1 MKHIYLFS
9 SDSRAGDY
17 GIGTYIRELTE
28 CIKEERDIR
37 LTLVELQS
45 MEKEFSIVESEEM
58 RTIKIPSPRLAP
70 YWQLQP
76 GKMEQYNLAV
86 SCLLKSQI
94 DKDEDNVFHLNYL
107 QHDSL
112 VPYLRKLFPS
122 CKIVFTIHYMGWL
135 TLIKGDKACF
145 KKIIQKEETERTDA
159 TEKSVYDDYN
169 RTKAMCQSVDN
180 IVCLS
185 SYTFDILQTEYG
197 IHQEQLTFISNGLKD
212 EAVIVGEEQKRA
224 IKKELSFNEN
234 EKIVLFVGRLDE
246 EKGLLLLLKAFERI
260 VVHSSDVHLII
271 AGSGNYD
278 RYLKECASFYGK
290 VTFTGR
296 VEKGFLYKLY
306 QIADVGV
313 HPSLNEQCSYVA
325 IEMMMHGIPLV
336 GIDSAGIGE
345 MIESGYNGYKVC
357 DEQESLSAASEQ
369 NLQIEQLGKC
379 TLEILQDDELRQRLS
394 ENSRIV
400 YRSRY
405 KDIKMKN
412 RILEVY
418 FK

>member
-28 CIKEERDIR
+28 CIKGERDVR
-37 LTLVELQS
+37 LSLVELQS
-45 MEKEFSIVESEEM
+45 IEKEFSIVESEGI
-58 RTIKIPSPRLAP
+58 RTIKIPSPRLVP

-76 GKMEQYNLAV
+76 GKMELYNLAV

-112 VPYLRKLFPS
+112 VPYLRKLYPS

-145 KKIIQKEETERTDA
+145 KKIIQKEEMERTDV
-159 TEKSVYDDYN
+159 TEKSVYDDYY

-185 SYTFDILQTEYG
+185 FYTFDILQTEYE

-212 EAVIVGEEQKRA
+212 EAVIVDERQKRA

-278 RYLKECASFYGK
+278 RFLKECISFYGR

-296 VEKGFLYKLY
+296 VDKGFLYKLY

-357 DEQESLSAASEQ
+357 GEQEPLSATSEQ
-369 NLQIEQLGKC
+369 NLQIEQLGKR
-379 TLEILQDDELRQRLS
+379 TLEILQDDELRQKLS
-394 ENSRIV
+394 ANSRVV
-400 YRSRY
+400 YRNRY

-412 RILEVY
+412 KILEVY
-418 FK
+418 LK

>member
-17 GIGTYIRELTE
+17 GIGTYIRELAA
-28 CIKEERDIR
+28 CIKSEQSVY

-45 MEKEFSIVESEEM
+45 TEKEFSVVESKGV
-58 RTIKIPSPRLAP
+58 RTIKIPSPHLAP
-70 YWQLQP
+70 YWQLQR
-76 GKMEQYNLAV
+76 GKVEQYNLAV
-86 SCLLKSQI
+86 SCLLRSQI
-94 DKDEDNVFHLNYL
+94 DENEDNVFHLNYL

-112 VPYLRKLFPS
+112 VQYLRKLYPS
-122 CKIVFTIHYMGWL
+122 CKIIFTIHYMGWC
-135 TLIKGDKACF
+135 TLIKGDKAYF
-145 KKIIQKEETERTDA
+145 KEIIRKEESERTDV

-169 RTKAMCQSVDN
+169 RMKDMCQSVDSV
-180 IVCLS
+180 ICLS
-185 SYTFDILQTEYG
+185 SYTFDILQAEYG
-197 IHQEQLTFISNGLKD
+197 IPQEQLAFIPNGLKD
-212 EAVIVGEEQKRA
+212 EIVIVDEEQKRVM
-224 IKKELSFNEN
+224 KKGLSFTGN

-246 EKGLLLLLKAFERI
+246 EKGLLLLLKAFEKMVI
-260 VVHSSDVHLII
+260 HSPDAHLII

-278 RYLKECASFYGK
+278 RFSKECTLFYGK
-290 VTFTGR
+290 VTFTGK
-296 VEKGFLYKLY
+296 VEKDFLYKLY

-357 DEQESLSAASEQ
+357 TGQDSLSAISKQ
-369 NLQIEQLGKC
+369 NLQIEQLGKRIS
-379 TLEILQDDELRQRLS
+379 EILKNDELRQRLS

-405 KDIKMKN
+405 KDTQMKN
-412 RILEVY
+412 KILEVY
-418 FK
+418 LK

>member
-145 KKIIQKEETERTDA
+145 KKIIQKEETEWTDA

-180 IVCLS
+180 ILCLS

-278 RYLKECASFYGK
+278 RFLKECASFYGK

-296 VEKGFLYKLY
+296 VEKDFLYKLY

-357 DEQESLSAASEQ
+357 DEQEPLSAASEQ
-369 NLQIEQLGKC
+369 NLQIEQLGKR
-379 TLEILQDDELRQRLS
+379 TLEILQDDELQQRLS

>member
-28 CIKEERDIR
+28 CIKGERDVR
-37 LTLVELQS
+37 LSLVELQS

-122 CKIVFTIHYMGWL
+122 CNIVFTIHYMGWL

-159 TEKSVYDDYN
+159 IEKSVYDDYN

-212 EAVIVGEEQKRA
+212 EAVIVDEEQKRS

-260 VVHSSDVHLII
+260 VVHFSDVHLII

-278 RYLKECASFYGK
+278 RFLEECISFCRK

-296 VEKGFLYKLY
+296 VGKGFLYKLY

-313 HPSLNEQCSYVA
+313 RPSLNEQCSYVA

-336 GIDSAGIGE
+336 GIDSTGIGE

-357 DEQESLSAASEQ
+357 GEQEPLSATSEQ
-369 NLQIEQLGKC
+369 NLQIEQLGKR

-405 KDIKMKN
+405 KHTKMKN
-412 RILEVY
+412 KILEVY

>member
-17 GIGTYIRELTE
+17 GIGTYIRELIE
-28 CIKEERDIR
+28 CIKEERDVF

-45 MEKEFSIVESEEM
+45 MEKELSIVESEGM

-94 DKDEDNVFHLNYL
+94 DTDEDNVFHLNYL

-112 VPYLRKLFPS
+112 VSYLRKLCPS
-122 CKIVFTIHYMGWL
+122 CKIVYTIHYMGWI
-135 TLIKGDKACF
+135 TLIKSDIVYF
-145 KKIIQKEETERTDA
+145 KTIIQKEEAERTDA
-159 TEKSVYDDYN
+159 TEKSVYDDYK
-169 RTKAMCQSVDN
+169 RTKFMCQSVDS
-180 IVCLS
+180 IICLS
-185 SYTFDILQTEYG
+185 SYTFNILQTEYG
-197 IHQEQLTFISNGLKD
+197 ILQDQLTLIPNGLKD
-212 EAVIVGEEQKRA
+212 EAVKVNEEQKRA
-224 IKKELSFNEN
+224 LKKELSFNEN
-234 EKIVLFVGRLDE
+234 TKIVLFVGRLDE
-246 EKGLLLLLKAFERI
+246 EKGLLVLLKAYEKM
-260 VVHSSDVHLII
+260 VVHSPDAHLII
-271 AGSGNYD
+271 AGNGNYD
-278 RYLKECASFYGK
+278 RFLKECVSFFGK
-290 VTFTGR
+290 VTFAGR
-296 VEKGFLYKLY
+296 VEKEFLYKLY

-357 DEQESLSAASEQ
+357 GEQDSLSAVSEQ
-369 NLQIEQLGKC
+369 NLQIEQLGKHIS
-379 TLEILQDDELRQRLS
+379 EILQNDELRQRLS
-394 ENSRIV
+394 ENSRMV
-400 YRSRY
+400 YHSRY

-412 RILEVY
+412 KILEVY

>member
-9 SDSRAGDY
+9 SDSRAGNY

-28 CIKEERDIR
+28 CIKGEQDVL

-45 MEKEFSIVESEEM
+45 MEKEFSIVETEGI
-58 RTIKIPSPRLAP
+58 RTIKIPAPCLAP

-76 GKMEQYNLAV
+76 EKMEQYNLAV
-86 SCLLKSQI
+86 SCLLKPQI

-107 QHDSL
+107 LHDSL
-112 VPYLRKLFPS
+112 VSYLRNLFPL
-122 CKIVFTIHYMGWL
+122 CRIVFTIHYLGWL

-145 KKIIQKEETERTDA
+145 KKIIQKEEAERTDA
-159 TEKSVYDDYN
+159 TEKSVYDDYI
-169 RTKAMCQSVDN
+169 RMKAMCQSVDS
-180 IVCLS
+180 IICLS

-197 IHQEQLTFISNGLKD
+197 ILQKQLTLISNGLKD
-212 EAVIVGEEQKRA
+212 EAVIVGEKQKRA

-234 EKIVLFVGRLDE
+234 QKIVLFVGRLDE
-246 EKGLLLLLKAFERI
+246 GKGLLLLLKAFEKM
-260 VVHSSDVHLII
+260 VVHFPNAHLII

-278 RYLKECASFYGK
+278 RFFKECTSLYGK

-336 GIDSAGIGE
+336 GIDSVGIGE

-357 DEQESLSAASEQ
+357 GEQESLSVTSEQ
-369 NLQIEQLGKC
+369 NLQIEQLGMR
-379 TLEILQDDELRQRLS
+379 TSEILQNDELRQRLS
-394 ENSRIV
+394 VNSRIV
-400 YRSRY
+400 YCSRY
-405 KDIKMKN
+405 KDTKMKN

>member
-1 MKHIYLFS
+1 MKHIYLFY

-17 GIGTYIRELTE
+17 GIGTYIRELTA
-28 CIKEERDIR
+28 CIKEEQGIY

-45 MEKEFSIVESEEM
+45 MEKEFSVVESEGM
-58 RTIKIPSPRLAP
+58 RTIKIPSPRLAS

-76 GKMEQYNLAV
+76 KKMEQYNLAV
-86 SCLLKSQI
+86 SCLLKLQI
-94 DKDEDNVFHLNYL
+94 DKEEDNVFHLNYL

-112 VPYLRKLFPS
+112 VPYLREMFPL

-135 TLIKGDKACF
+135 TLIKGDEAYF
-145 KKIIQKEETERTDA
+145 KKIIQKEEVKRTDA
-159 TEKSVYDDYN
+159 TEKFVYDDYS
-169 RTKAMCQSVDN
+169 RMKAMCQSVDGV
-180 IVCLS
+180 ICLS
-185 SYTFDILQTEYG
+185 SYTFDILQTGYG
-197 IHQEQLTFISNGLKD
+197 ITQEKLTLISNGLKD
-212 EAVIVGEEQKRA
+212 EAVIVGEEQKRV

-234 EKIVLFVGRLDE
+234 EKIILFVGRLDE
-246 EKGLLLLLKAFERI
+246 EKGLRLLLKAFEK
-260 VVHSSDVHLII
+260 VVIHFPDAHLII

-278 RYLKECASFYGK
+278 RFLKECTSFYGK
-290 VTFTGR
+290 VTFTGK
-296 VEKGFLYKLY
+296 VEKDFLYKLY
-306 QIADVGV
+306 QIAEVGV

-345 MIESGYNGYKVC
+345 MIESGYNGYKVVGGQ
-357 DEQESLSAASEQ
+357 DSLSDVDRQSLLIKQFGERM
-369 NLQIEQLGKC
+369 LK
-379 TLEILQDDELRQRLS
+379 ILQNDELRQRLS

-405 KDIKMKN
+405 KDAQMKN
-412 RILEVY
+412 KYLEVY

>member
-1 MKHIYLFS
+1 MKHVYLFC

-28 CIKEERDIR
+28 CIKGERDVL

-45 MEKEFSIVESEEM
+45 MEKEFSIVESEGM

-70 YWQLQP
+70 NWQLQP
-76 GKMEQYNLAV
+76 KKMEQYNLAV
-86 SCLLKSQI
+86 CCLLKPQI
-94 DKDEDNVFHLNYL
+94 DKEEDNVFHLNYL
-107 QHDSL
+107 QHNSL
-112 VPYLRKLFPS
+112 VPYLRELFPL

-135 TLIKGDKACF
+135 TLIKGDETYF
-145 KKIIQKEETERTDA
+145 KKIIQKEETERTNA

-169 RTKAMCQSVDN
+169 RMKAMCQSVDS
-180 IVCLS
+180 IICLS
-185 SYTFDILQTEYG
+185 SYTFDILQREYG
-197 IHQEQLTFISNGLKD
+197 IHKEQLTLIANGLKD
-212 EAVIVGEEQKRA
+212 EGVIVNEEQKRA

-246 EKGLLLLLKAFERI
+246 EKGLLLLLKAFEKI
-260 VVHSSDVHLII
+260 VVHSPDAHLII
-271 AGSGNYD
+271 AGNGNYD
-278 RYLKECASFYGK
+278 KFLKECTSFYGK
-290 VTFTGR
+290 VTFTGK

-325 IEMMMHGIPLV
+325 IEMMMYGVPLV

-357 DEQESLSAASEQ
+357 GEQDSLSATSEQ

-379 TLEILQDDELRQRLS
+379 ILEILQNDEVRQRLS
-394 ENSRIV
+394 ENGRMV
-400 YRSRY
+400 YLSRY

-412 RILEVY
+412 KILEVY

>member
-1 MKHIYLFS
+1 MKHIYLFC

-17 GIGTYIRELTE
+17 GIGTYIRELTA
-28 CIKEERDIR
+28 CIKGEQGVC

-45 MEKEFSIVESEEM
+45 MEKEFLIIELGGM
-58 RTIKIPSPRLAP
+58 RTIKIPSPRLVP

-76 GKMEQYNLAV
+76 KKMEQYNLAV
-86 SCLLKSQI
+86 CCLLKPQI
-94 DKDEDNVFHLNYL
+94 NKEEDNVFHLNYL
-107 QHDSL
+107 QHYSL
-112 VPYLRKLFPS
+112 VPYLRELFPL

-135 TLIKGDKACF
+135 TLIKGDETRF
-145 KKIIQKEETERTDA
+145 NKIIQKEEMERTDA
-159 TEKSVYDDYN
+159 TEKSVYDDYS
-169 RTKAMCQSVDN
+169 RMKVMCQSVDS
-180 IVCLS
+180 IICLS
-185 SYTFDILQTEYG
+185 SYTFDILQTGYG
-197 IHQEQLTFISNGLKD
+197 ILQEQLALISNGLKD
-212 EAVIVGEEQKRA
+212 EAVIVGEERKQS

-246 EKGLLLLLKAFERI
+246 EKGLLLLLKAFEKI
-260 VVHSSDVHLII
+260 VVHSPDAHLII
-271 AGSGNYD
+271 AGNGNYD
-278 RYLKECASFYGK
+278 RFLKECTVFYGK
-290 VTFTGR
+290 VTFTGK
-296 VEKGFLYKLY
+296 VEKDFLYKLY

-357 DEQESLSAASEQ
+357 GEQDSLSSISKQ
-369 NLQIEQLGKC
+369 NLQIEQLGKYIS
-379 TLEILQDDELRQRLS
+379 EILQNDELRQRLS

-405 KDIKMKN
+405 KDTKMRNKM
-412 RILEVY
+412 LEVY